1 MGNNDRREEV
11 LTACLDQFVK
21 KGLYRTTSR
30 DLSKALKLQSSGLY
44 YYFATKDEAVIA
56 CAEEASF
63 LLEDGL
69 IIPAFNDLTDPD
81 KLVSNLYER
90 ADRLAPMMCFLSQ
103 VCSANEYREAMKPA
117 LFRLSQR
124 YQEYAKRFARKFEC
138 KVHDMEPYVYMCI
151 SAISNYMLFGEQ
163 SYIAPQMEMVK
174 TKLKEL
180 LLKTEKRSHERGS
193 AKD

>member
-1 MGNNDRREEV
+1 MGGTDRKEEV

-30 DLSKALKLQSSGLY
+30 DLSKALKLQNSGLY
-44 YYFATKDEAVIA
+44 YYFDSKDEAVIA

-69 IIPAFNDLTDPD
+69 IIPALSDIPDSD

-90 ADRLAPMMCFLSQ
+90 ANKLAPMMRFLSQ

-117 LFRLSQR
+117 LFRLDQR
-124 YQEYAKRFARKFEC
+124 FQEYAKRFAEKFDC
-138 KVHDMEPYVYMCI
+138 KINDIEPYFSMCI
-151 SAISNYMLFGEQ
+151 TSISSYMLFGEE
-163 SYIAPQMEMVK
+163 SYIGPQMDMVK
-174 TKLKEL
+174 KKLKEL
-180 LLKTEKRSHERGS
+180 LVDAASKDREGGS
-193 AKD
+193 AKE